1 MAGLWGLPAMRAVL
15 CLGADWLPVEAPGH
29 PRHPT
34 AITTAMKML
43 KIDLC
48 GQGLNDGAFLR
59 VTSAGHCATVTSALY
74 SYIDKPN
81 SVP

>member
-29 PRHPT
+29 PRHLT

-43 KIDLC
+43 KMDLR

-59 VTSAGHCATVTSALY
+59 VTSAGHCA
-74 SYIDKPN
+74 IHI
-81 SVP
+81 